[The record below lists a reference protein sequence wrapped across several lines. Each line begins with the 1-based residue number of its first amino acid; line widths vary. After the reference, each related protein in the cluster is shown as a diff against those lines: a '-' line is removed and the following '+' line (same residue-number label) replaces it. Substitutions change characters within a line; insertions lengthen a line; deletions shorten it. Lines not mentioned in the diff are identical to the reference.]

1 VNVLKPH
8 LQTTVFTLL
17 AAGKNQH
24 EISRITEIDR
34 KTIRRL
40 NQSFIAEQAKSP
52 GVATGSPSQIPPPR
66 PPGPI
71 RQSTSACETYR
82 DFIKAQVG
90 LHRNF
95 TAIYQDLVD
104 HFGFSASYNSVK
116 RFAGSMIEHDPA
128 QFDRL
133 EFAAGEEVQVDYGE
147 GALTRYLI
155 TKSMSKSRT
164 GARVFSI

>member
-17 AAGKNQH
+17 AAGKSQH

-40 NQSFIAEQAKSP
+40 NQSFVAEQTKSP
-52 GVATGSPSQIPPPR
+52 GVATGSTGQIPPPR

-71 RQSTSACETYR
+71 RQSTSACEPHR
-82 DFIKAQVG
+82 DFIQAQVG

-104 HFGFSASYNSVK
+104 NFGFSASYNSVK
-116 RFAGSMIEHDPA
+116 RLS
-128 QFDRL
+128 Q
-133 EFAAGEEVQVDYGE
+133 
-147 GALTRYLI
+147 
-155 TKSMSKSRT
+155 
-164 GARVFSI
+164 